1 MARKDA
7 GAQAGEEISEETGGE
22 SVESAYFKEVGGT
35 VSGIQKDQ
43 GKEEYSLCAWSHLT
57 GIGIKGSVRGG

>member
-7 GAQAGEEISEETGGE
+7 GAQAREEINEEAGGE

-35 VSGIQKDQ
+35 VSGVQKDQ
-43 GKEEYSLCAWSHLT
+43 GNEE
-57 GIGIKGSVRGG
+57 

>member
-43 GKEEYSLCAWSHLT
+43 GKEEQAGVVHVLGVTCQ
-57 GIGIKGSVRGG
+57 V

>member
-7 GAQAGEEISEETGGE
+7 GIEVGEEISEETGGQ
-22 SVESAYFKEVGGT
+22 SVELAYLKEVGGT

-43 GKEEYSLCAWSHLT
+43 GKEE
-57 GIGIKGSVRGG
+57 